1 MKKIFIS
8 FLLVLIFCIT
18 NLSYSKNKKVEVGI
32 DEHLGKYIP
41 TDVFFYDE
49 SGNKVLLK
57 DLITTPTVFAFV
69 YYQCPG
75 LCTPLMSEIADVVGK
90 INMIPN
96 KDYRIITLSMDE
108 HETPKIAT
116 EKKKTFLKMI
126 NGKFPETGWR
136 FLTGDSVNI
145 KKLAD
150 AMGFYFQRQ
159 GKNFLHTGA
168 LIFLSPKEKITRYL
182 FPDYKEGHGYS
193 ILPFNMK
200 MALIEASEGKASPT
214 ITQVLQ
220 YCYSY
225 NPKAKTY
232 MINITRVSGAGILIL
247 AAIFVGYL
255 NFKPKKKKLKE
266 G

>member
-1 MKKIFIS
+1 MKKIVIS
-8 FLLVLIFCIT
+8 FLLVLIFCVSDF
-18 NLSYSKNKKVEVGI
+18 SYSKNKNVEVGI
-32 DEHLGKYIP
+32 DEQLGKYIP

-57 DLITTPTVFAFV
+57 DLITEPTVFAFV
-69 YYQCPG
+69 YYRCPG

-90 INMIPN
+90 LDMVPN

-108 HETPKIAT
+108 RETPKIAT
-116 EKKKTFLKMI
+116 EKKQTFLKLI

-145 KKLAD
+145 KRLAD
-150 AMGFYFQRQ
+150 AMGFYFERQ
-159 GKNFLHTGA
+159 GTNFLHTGA
-168 LIFLSPKEKITRYL
+168 LIFLSPKGKITRYL
-182 FPDYKEGHGYS
+182 FPGYTDSHGYS
-193 ILPFNMK
+193 ILPFDMK

-214 ITQVLQ
+214 IARVLQ
-220 YCYSY
+220 YCFSY

-232 MINITRVSGAGILIL
+232 MIDITRVSGAGILIL
-247 AAIFVGYL
+247 AAVFVGYL